1 MTPHRTRKE
10 RENMAADSKQKRRTQ
25 LKMYLE
31 NNPFLTD
38 EVLADKLDVSVQT
51 IRLDRAV
58 LDIPDVRE
66 RTRRVAEENYSRVRS
81 INSGEIVGQLL
92 DLHLGDT
99 ATSLLETNGDM
110 AFEKTN
116 IVRSHFIFAQA
127 ESLAL
132 AVIDAD
138 VAVTGLANIKY
149 KKQVKPGE
157 KLLAEAEVIRRK
169 GDDKCVV
176 LVESASG
183 GEEVF
188 RGKFVV
194 FALGSEG
201 DG

>member
-1 MTPHRTRKE
+1 
-10 RENMAADSKQKRRTQ
+10 MAADSKQKRRIQ

-38 EVLADKLDVSVQT
+38 EVLAGKLDVSVQT

-58 LDIPDVRE
+58 LGIPDVRE

-92 DLHLGDT
+92 DLELGVIGK
-99 ATSLLETNGDM
+99 SLLETNQDM
-110 AFEKTN
+110 SFEKTH

-149 KKQVKPGE
+149 KKQVTPGE
-157 KLLAEAEVIRRK
+157 KLLAEAEIIRQR
-169 GDDKCVV
+169 GDDKSVV
-176 LVESASG
+176 LVETESSG
-183 GEEVF
+183 EKVF

-194 FALGSEG
+194 FALDSEG
-201 DG
+201 DRSD